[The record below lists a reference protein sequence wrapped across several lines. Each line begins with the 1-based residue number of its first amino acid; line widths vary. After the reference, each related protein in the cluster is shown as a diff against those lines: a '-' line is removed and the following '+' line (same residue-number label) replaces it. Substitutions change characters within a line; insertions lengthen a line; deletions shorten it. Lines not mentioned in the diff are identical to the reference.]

1 MPPHAI
7 SSVRNSVG
15 KLRETLYLPR
25 ALFAATL
32 YFLTESHACVAL
44 ARQRDAGRKRRL
56 APMARLVRM
65 PLMRVGEQHPG
76 DIERIETNCAT
87 GPRAGRGIVWGG
99 RHERAH
105 PHAKR
110 VYEDNM
116 GRDRPCNLVVTL
128 IHQAGRYMRRLQ
140 EMLTPF
146 RR

>member
-1 MPPHAI
+1 MRSAQCAI
-7 SSVRNSVG
+7 LLVNCE
-15 KLRETLYLPR
+15 KTLQLTR
-25 ALFAATL
+25 ALFASTI
-32 YFLTESHACVAL
+32 YFLTESHACVAH

-140 EMLTPF
+140 EMLTQFF